1 MTETIGAAARVVA
14 APGTEILAVCPRAGV
29 PSIEGHF
36 DEAIAA
42 VGVLEQIRAGRE
54 QGVDGHVIA
63 CFGDPGLL
71 AARELAQGP
80 VIGIAEAAMH
90 MATMVA
96 TRFSIV
102 TTLPRTLIIA
112 RHLLHQYGFHQHC
125 AALHAIDLP
134 VLALEDGSG
143 LAQEKVRERC
153 IRALKEDGSGAIVL
167 GCGGMATLAQE
178 LTRELRVPVIDGVS
192 AAVKMVESL
201 VALGLATSKH
211 GDLAFPEKKS
221 VKRTVSVVKSILKG
235 AGDGREPG
243 TLSSRSARLRRG
255 AAARALAGWGADRG
269 AVRPQL

>member
-1 MTETIGAAARVVA
+1 MAAVCIQVINPNTSLAMTETIGAAARAAA
-14 APGTEILAVCPRAGV
+14 APGTEILAVCPREGV

-42 VGVLEQIRAGRE
+42 VGVLEQIKAGRQ

-80 VIGIAEAAMH
+80 VVGIAEAAMH
-90 MATMVA
+90 MATLVA

-112 RHLLHQYGFHQHC
+112 RHLLHQYGFHDHC

-143 LAQEKVRERC
+143 MAQEKVRARC
-153 IRALKEDGSGAIVL
+153 IQALKEDGCGAIVL

-201 VALGLATSKH
+201 VALGLSTSKQ
-211 GDLAFPEKKS
+211 GDLGFPEAK
-221 VKRTVSVVKSILKG
+221 
-235 AGDGREPG
+235 A
-243 TLSSRSARLRRG
+243 LSG
-255 AAARALAGWGADRG
+255 KFQALN
-269 AVRPQL
+269 PF

>member
-1 MTETIGAAARVVA
+1 MSAKHIVQVINPNTSQAMTATIGAAARAVA
-14 APGTEILAVCPRAGV
+14 APGTEILAVCPSQGV

-42 VGVLEQIRAGRE
+42 IGVLEQIKAGRE
-54 QGVDGHVIA
+54 LGVSGHVIA

-112 RHLLHQYGFHQHC
+112 RHLLQQYGFEQHC

-134 VLALEDGSG
+134 VLALEDGTG
-143 LAQEKVRERC
+143 LAQEKVREGC
-153 IRALKEDGSGAIVL
+153 IQAKKRDGSGAIVL
-167 GCGGMATLAQE
+167 GCGGMATLARE
-178 LTRELRVPVIDGVS
+178 LTLELGIPVIDGVG

-201 VALGLATSKH
+201 VALGLSTSKH
-211 GDLAFPEKKS
+211 GDLDYPVRK
-221 VKRTVSVVKSILKG
+221 
-235 AGDGREPG
+235 
-243 TLSSRSARLRRG
+243 TLSGQFASLKLDYVVPTQG
-255 AAARALAGWGADRG
+255 L
-269 AVRPQL
+269 

>member
-1 MTETIGAAARVVA
+1 MLAMRIQVINPNTSQAMTETIGAAARAVA
-14 APGTEILAVCPRAGV
+14 APGTEIVAVCPSEGV

-42 VGVLEQIRAGRE
+42 VGVLEQIKAGYQ

-90 MATMVA
+90 
-96 TRFSIV
+96 
-102 TTLPRTLIIA
+102 IIA
-112 RHLLHQYGFHQHC
+112 RHLLHQYGFHNHC

-143 LAQEKVRERC
+143 QAQERVRERC
-153 IRALKEDGSGAIVL
+153 IRALKEDDCGAIVL

-178 LTRELRVPVIDGVS
+178 LTRELHVPVIDGVS

-201 VALGLATSKH
+201 VALGLSTSKH
-211 GDLAFPEKKS
+211 GDLAFPETK
-221 VKRTVSVVKSILKG
+221 
-235 AGDGREPG
+235 A
-243 TLSSRSARLRRG
+243 LSG
-255 AAARALAGWGADRG
+255 KFHALN
-269 AVRPQL
+269 PF

>member
-1 MTETIGAAARVVA
+1 MSSKQVIQVINPNTSLAMTETIGAAARAVA
-14 APGTEILAVCPRAGV
+14 AGNTEIRAVCPSQGV

-42 VGVLEQIRAGRE
+42 IGVLEQIKIGRE
-54 QGVDGHVIA
+54 QGVCGHVIA

-80 VIGIAEAAMH
+80 VVGIAEAAMH
-90 MATMVA
+90 MATLVA

-112 RHLLHQYGFHQHC
+112 RHLLQQYGFEHHC

-143 LAQEKVRERC
+143 LAQEKVRQRC
-153 IRALKEDGSGAIVL
+153 IQSLREDGCGAIVL
-167 GCGGMATLAQE
+167 GCGGMADLAQS
-178 LTRELRVPVIDGVS
+178 LTRELGVPVIDGVT

-201 VALGLATSKH
+201 VALGLNTSKH
-211 GDLAFPEKKS
+211 GDLDYPIRKN
-221 VKRTVSVVKSILKG
+221 
-235 AGDGREPG
+235 
-243 TLSSRSARLRRG
+243 LSGQFERLN
-255 AAARALAGWGADRG
+255 
-269 AVRPQL
+269 

>member
-1 MTETIGAAARVVA
+1 M
-14 APGTEILAVCPRAGV
+14 
-29 PSIEGHF
+29 
-36 DEAIAA
+36 
-42 VGVLEQIRAGRE
+42 
-54 QGVDGHVIA
+54 DGHVIA

-71 AARELAQGP
+71 AARSWPRP

-167 GCGGMATLAQE
+167 GCGGMATTAQE

-201 VALGLATSKH
+201 VALGTATSKH
-211 GDLAFPEKKS
+211 GDLAFPEKK
-221 VKRTVSVVKSILKG
+221 
-235 AGDGREPG
+235 A
-243 TLSSRSARLRRG
+243 LSGQFQSLN
-255 AAARALAGWGADRG
+255 
-269 AVRPQL
+269 PF

>member
-1 MTETIGAAARVVA
+1 MSSVCIQVINPNTSLAMTETIGAAARAVA
-14 APGTEILAVCPRAGV
+14 APGTEILAVSPRAGV

-42 VGVLEQIRAGRE
+42 VGVLEQIKAGRE

-178 LTRELRVPVIDGVS
+178 LTRELRVPV
-192 AAVKMVESL
+192 
-201 VALGLATSKH
+201 
-211 GDLAFPEKKS
+211 
-221 VKRTVSVVKSILKG
+221 
-235 AGDGREPG
+235 
-243 TLSSRSARLRRG
+243 
-255 AAARALAGWGADRG
+255 
-269 AVRPQL
+269 

>member
-1 MTETIGAAARVVA
+1 MASICIQVINPNTSVGMTETIGAAARAVA
-14 APGTEILAVCPRAGV
+14 APGTDILAVNPGSGV

-36 DEAIAA
+36 DEVIAA
-42 VGVLEQIRAGRE
+42 LGVLEQVKAGRQ
-54 QGVDGHVIA
+54 QGVDGHIIA

-71 AARELAQGP
+71 AARELAQAP
-80 VIGIAEAAMH
+80 VVGIAEAAMH
-90 MATMVA
+90 MATLVA

-112 RHLLHQYGFHQHC
+112 RHLLKQYEFSDHC
-125 AALHAIDLP
+125 AAMHAIDLP

-153 IRALKEDGSGAIVL
+153 IRALKEDGCGAIVL

-201 VALGLATSKH
+201 VALGLSTSKY
-211 GDLAFPEKKS
+211 GDLAYPEAKA
-221 VKRTVSVVKSILKG
+221 LN
-235 AGDGREPG
+235 GRFQSLNPF
-243 TLSSRSARLRRG
+243 
-255 AAARALAGWGADRG
+255 
-269 AVRPQL
+269 

>member
-1 MTETIGAAARVVA
+1 MTETIGAAARAVA
-14 APGTEILAVCPRAGV
+14 APGTEILAVSPRAGV

-42 VGVLEQIRAGRE
+42 VGVLEQIKAGRE

-143 LAQEKVRERC
+143 
-153 IRALKEDGSGAIVL
+153 
-167 GCGGMATLAQE
+167 
-178 LTRELRVPVIDGVS
+178 P
-192 AAVKMVESL
+192 
-201 VALGLATSKH
+201 
-211 GDLAFPEKKS
+211 
-221 VKRTVSVVKSILKG
+221 G
-235 AGDGREPG
+235 AGE
-243 TLSSRSARLRRG
+243 S
-255 AAARALAGWGADRG
+255 ARALHSRAERGWQRG
-269 AVRPQL
+269 DSPWLRRDGDPRRRS

>member
-1 MTETIGAAARVVA
+1 MSVCIQVINPNTSLAMTETIGAAARAVA
-14 APGTEILAVCPRAGV
+14 APGTEILAVCPSAGV

-42 VGVLEQIRAGRE
+42 VGVLEQIKKGRE

-90 MATMVA
+90 MATLVA
-96 TRFSIV
+96 TRFSVV

-112 RHLLHQYGFHQHC
+112 RHLLHQYGFQDHC

-134 VLALEDGSG
+134 V
-143 LAQEKVRERC
+143 
-153 IRALKEDGSGAIVL
+153 
-167 GCGGMATLAQE
+167 MATLAQE

-201 VALGLATSKH
+201 VALGLSTSKH
-211 GDLAFPEKKS
+211 GDLAFPENK
-221 VKRTVSVVKSILKG
+221 
-235 AGDGREPG
+235 A
-243 TLSSRSARLRRG
+243 LSG
-255 AAARALAGWGADRG
+255 HFQALN
-269 AVRPQL
+269 PF